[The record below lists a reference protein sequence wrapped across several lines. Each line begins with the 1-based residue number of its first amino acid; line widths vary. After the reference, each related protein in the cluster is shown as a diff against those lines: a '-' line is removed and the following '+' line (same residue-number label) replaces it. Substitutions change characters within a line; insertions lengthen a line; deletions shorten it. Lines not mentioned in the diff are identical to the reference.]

1 MRHAAVRAPR
11 KAVPVSRKQL
21 TLVTS
26 IVVTATLAITTGCGS
41 GKGGSSAGD
50 SKGGA
55 AIGKGMAQLPVEP
68 TQAPTEEPTD
78 DPTDDPYDDPSDS
91 PTGGSGLITPDAKMG
106 TCGWG
111 SDGKPYANVKISN
124 SGSSTAY
131 YSLLVGFVD
140 SSDKAVTTGVE
151 SDAAV
156 AGGADKTI
164 KVTGLKADSSH
175 TAKKCRLSLA
185 TKSDSAD

>member
-68 TQAPTEEPTD
+68 TQAPTEE
-78 DPTDDPYDDPSDS
+78 PTDDPYDDPSDS

>member
-1 MRHAAVRAPR
+1 M
-11 KAVPVSRKQL
+11 SRKQL
-21 TLVTS
+21 TFATGMAVA
-26 IVVTATLAITTGCGS
+26 ATLALTAGCGS
-41 GKGGSSAGD
+41 DKGGSSAGD

-68 TQAPTEEPTD
+68 TQE
-78 DPTDDPYDDPSDS
+78 PTDDPYDDPYDEPSDD
-91 PTGGSGLITPDAKMG
+91 PTGGSGLVTSDAKMG

-111 SDGKPYANVKISN
+111 SDGKPYANVEISN
-124 SGSSTAY
+124 SSSDTAY

-140 SSDKAVTTGVE
+140 SSDEVVTTGTK
-151 SDAAV
+151 SDASV

-164 KVTGLKADSSH
+164 KVTGLQADSSH

-185 TKSDSAD
+185 TKSDETG

>member
-1 MRHAAVRAPR
+1 M
-11 KAVPVSRKQL
+11 SRKQL
-21 TLVTS
+21 TLATS
-26 IVVTATLAITTGCGS
+26 IVVTATLAATAGCGS
-41 GKGGSSAGD
+41 GRGGSSAGD

-78 DPTDDPYDDPSDS
+78 DPYDDPYDEPSDS
-91 PTGGSGLITPDAKMG
+91 PTGGSGLVTPDAKMG

-124 SGSSTAY
+124 SGSGTAY

-140 SSDKAVTTGVE
+140 SSEEVVTTGVE

-156 AGGADKTI
+156 AGGSEKTI
-164 KVTGLKADSSH
+164 KVTGVKADSSH

-185 TKSDSAD
+185 TKSDSAG